1 MRADALHRRT
11 AIIAAACQLFRTH
24 GDDVALEKVATQAGV
39 SVATV
44 YRTFPN
50 RASLIRACA
59 EYLSLIHI

>member
-24 GDDVALEKVATQAGV
+24 GDNVALEKVATQAGV

-44 YRTFPN
+44 YRNFPN
-50 RASLIRACA
+50 RANLIRACA
-59 EYLSLIHI
+59 EYYG